1 MTATAKKA
9 RTRTR
14 AARLP
19 GQAPGPGG
27 HTGFAVAGCDCWLC
41 ATHRLAE
48 RREAEDRALAQRS
61 EDEPMTGAV
70 LTAPN
75 ATAEFVAALGG
86 IHGLQR

>member
-1 MTATAKKA
+1 
-9 RTRTR
+9 
-14 AARLP
+14 
-19 GQAPGPGG
+19 
-27 HTGFAVAGCDCWLC
+27 LC